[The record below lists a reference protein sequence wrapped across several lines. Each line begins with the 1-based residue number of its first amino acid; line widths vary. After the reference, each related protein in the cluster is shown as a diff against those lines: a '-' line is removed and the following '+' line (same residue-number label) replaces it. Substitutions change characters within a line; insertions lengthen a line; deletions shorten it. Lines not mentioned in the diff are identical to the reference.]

1 MTEKV
6 MQLIDIKKG
15 KMKCKIC
22 GSICFA
28 AKISPS
34 SWKCKN
40 GCNLPFIAEI

>member
-6 MQLIDIKKG
+6 MYIIDIKKG

-22 GSICFA
+22 GSMHFA

-34 SWKCKN
+34 SWECKN
-40 GCNLPFIAEI
+40 GCRLPFIAEI

>member
-1 MTEKV
+1 ME
-6 MQLIDIKKG
+6 LINIKKG

-22 GSICFA
+22 ESICFA
-28 AKISPS
+28 AKISPI